1 MATLPSFRFR
11 IITSDSVGA
20 YTLVRAAC
28 QADALASLQGQLC
41 RWETAF
47 PLHGPS
53 VCPRWFD

>member
-11 IITSDSVGA
+11 IITASSVGA
-20 YTLVRAAC
+20 YTSVKAVS
-28 QADALASLQGQLC
+28 QADALATLQGQLC
-41 RWETAF
+41 RWETAL